1 MRPISIMII
10 VFALVFSAVVFFVVP
25 KFMNRQSTPPAA
37 QAVHIAAGDVLVAA
51 RTLPAGTI
59 LKADDVRWQRWPE
72 EGLDPNFLIRDKGA
86 NPQRDAVGRAVLRG
100 FAAGEPI
107 TAQRLLKPG
116 DAGFLA
122 AALTPGMRAVS
133 VRIDAVSGDAGFI
146 IPGDHVD
153 VMLAEKY
160 ALSGG
165 DPEQSHEP
173 RLRPTQKQVNSIVL
187 HDVRVL
193 AIDQDMHD
201 MDNKPKV
208 GSTATVE
215 VTVMQAQKLSLASQ
229 MGVLFLALR
238 SLAKPDL
245 PERETGVVQDID
257 VSAYLHRVVR
267 GSFDTAG
274 FVHVYHGAAIAL
286 GSGK

>member
-1 MRPISIMII
+1 MRPISAMIF
-10 VFALVFSAVVFFVVP
+10 VFALAFAAVVYFVVP
-25 KFMNRQSTPPAA
+25 KFMVRPSAPIPAA
-37 QAVHIAAGDVLVAA
+37 AQIASGQVLVAA
-51 RTLPAGTI
+51 HNLPAGTI
-59 LKADDVRWQRWPE
+59 LKADDVRWQRWPQD
-72 EGLDPNFLIRDKGA
+72 GLDPNFLLRDKGA
-86 NPQRDAVGRAVLRG
+86 DPQKDAVGHAVLRG

-133 VRIDAVSGDAGFI
+133 VRIDAVSGDGGFI

-153 VMLAEKY
+153 VLLAERFP
-160 ALSGG
+160 LMQDGPGPGG
-165 DPEQSHEP
+165 LRQS
-173 RLRPTQKQVNSIVL
+173 QKQVNSVVL

-215 VTVMQAQKLSLASQ
+215 VTVTQAQKLALASQ
-229 MGVLFLALR
+229 MGVLSLALR
-238 SLAKPDL
+238 SFAKSET
-245 PERETGVVQDID
+245 PETDGAVVQDVD
-257 VSAYLHRVVR
+257 VSPFLASIARR
-267 GSFDTAG
+267 SSGEPTA
-274 FVHVYHGAAIAL
+274 VHVYHGAAIAL
-286 GSGK
+286 NGGR